1 MSDGSTASVIGCPV
15 VPSQASTS
23 AATAVI
29 SAITASL
36 VKQAALDAPITSSIG
51 CPAMVEAELGRF
63 GDKRPAGVANARLA
77 SLRSERTLC
86 LPQLAKDRNQ
96 FAVRQCSIADMI
108 LS

>member
-1 MSDGSTASVIGCPV
+1 
-15 VPSQASTS
+15 
-23 AATAVI
+23 
-29 SAITASL
+29 
-36 VKQAALDAPITSSIG
+36 
-51 CPAMVEAELGRF
+51 MVEAELGRF